1 MFYGKEGPDKVEG
14 VRDIIATWLIYGAVL
29 LGLVLLSEFRAP
41 SAKPEPAVAESTPII
56 ESVPEHMP
64 EHMAEQRRAAEAPRA
79 PRSGLLTQRAR
90 IED

>member
-56 ESVPEHMP
+56 ETVPEHMP
-64 EHMAEQRRAAEAPRA
+64 EQRRAAEAPRA